1 MRMGATV
8 VAGIATLALGG
19 AVATP
24 VASGRAKLRACADI
38 QLQRKHSTLLATRI
52 RTDYGCSY
60 ARSKLQGLLSK
71 GVGGIPSSKAHSGRW
86 GCRLGA
92 VAWTCRRYLRAGGQ
106 TKRIGFVLT
115 VQVGGDSTPPP
126 PVPPPPPPPLPTSNP
141 LQRCVDLW
149 NGDPVNRALLGYHFY
164 YHHLIRRFWVYQ
176 LPSGRCAFIG
186 VVPASDLEYG
196 NDGEVSVPG
205 GGWAFIADV
214 PELGDPK
221 VVQSQ
226 APANA
231 NATLS
236 GDESVKL
243 D

>member
-1 MRMGATV
+1 MRMGATL

-19 AVATP
+19 GAATP
-24 VASGRAKLRACADI
+24 VASGRPRLRACADL

-52 RTDYGCSY
+52 RTNYGCSF
-60 ARSKLQGLLSK
+60 ARSKLRGLLHK
-71 GVGGIPSSKAHSGRW
+71 GVGGIPRSRAHSGRL
-86 GCRLGA
+86 GCTSGA
-92 VAWTCRRYLRAGGQ
+92 VAWTCRRYLRGGGQ
-106 TKRIGFVLT
+106 TKRIAFVLT
-115 VQVGGDSTPPP
+115 VQVGSDLPPP
-126 PVPPPPPPPLPTSNP
+126 PAPLPTSNP

-149 NGDPVNRALLGYHFY
+149 NGDPVNRALVGYHFY

-186 VVPASDLEYG
+186 VVPATDLEYG
-196 NDGEVSVPG
+196 NDGEVSAPG

-214 PELGDPK
+214 PELGDSK
-221 VVQSQ
+221 VAQGQ
-226 APANA
+226 ATANA

-236 GDESVKL
+236 ADESVKL

>member
-1 MRMGATV
+1 MRMGATF

-19 AVATP
+19 VVATP
-24 VASGRAKLRACADI
+24 VASGKAKLRACADV
-38 QLQRKHSTLLATRI
+38 QVQRKHSTLLATRI
-52 RTDYGCSY
+52 QTDYGCSY
-60 ARSKLQGLLSK
+60 ARRKLQRLLHK
-71 GVGGIPSSKAHSGRW
+71 GVGRIPSSKAHSGRW

-92 VAWTCRRYLRAGGQ
+92 VKWTCRRYLHAGGQ
-106 TKRIGFVLT
+106 TRRIGFVLT
-115 VQVGGDSTPPP
+115 VQVGSDSTPPP
-126 PVPPPPPPPLPTSNP
+126 PPTTSPTPNP

-149 NGDPVNRALLGYHFY
+149 NGDPVNRALIGYHFY

-214 PELGDPK
+214 PELGDSK
-221 VVQSQ
+221 VVQGQ
-226 APANA
+226 ATANA